1 MVLYIEK
8 LKNFENFILQMYLYI
23 VNNNFNFNFTDISDF
38 LSVTMI
44 VTFGPG
50 ESIASINVTI
60 VNNTIIENTNMFS
73 ATLTA
78 VSNAVIGIDGTAIVT
93 ILDDDRKFL
102 TSLL

>member
-1 MVLYIEK
+1 MIKKCY
-8 LKNFENFILQMYLYI
+8 
-23 VNNNFNFNFTDISDF
+23 FTDVSDF
-38 LSVTMI
+38 LSVTMM

-78 VSNAVIGIDGTAIVT
+78 VSNVVIGIDGTAIVT